1 MAMGIR
7 VAGDEEGERDE
18 ATTMPATTM
27 ATMMVAMTAMTATTM
42 MTTTM
47 TIRHSPLRPSL
58 TGQPVLLQ
66 TLHPLPL

>member
-18 ATTMPATTM
+18 ATTM
-27 ATMMVAMTAMTATTM
+27 MVAMTATTATTM
-42 MTTTM
+42 MTTAM